1 LTHAVGRRHDAGGA
15 MELLV
20 ANPNATEAITAAC
33 VTLARGAASPTTAV
47 TGWTNRHGPPVVDS
61 LYADYLAGA
70 ALLRGLTA
78 LAPSP
83 DAVVLAGFGNY
94 GTGAVKEA
102 LTVPVVSMAEAA
114 MALATVL
121 GHRFVIVTTA
131 PRMVPYTE
139 DLVRLTGF
147 ETVCAG
153 VRTVTLPAVLAPP
166 PPSDAVVPALAAVAA
181 RARDELGAEVVI
193 LGGSRLSPYAA
204 ALRHAIPLPV
214 LEPVACAVQAAE
226 TLVRLG
232 LAQSRAG
239 KFAPPPRPLPDYG
252 VRP

>member
-1 LTHAVGRRHDAGGA
+1 
-15 MELLV
+15 MELVL

-33 VTLARGAASPTTAV
+33 LALARQAASPTTAV

-61 LYADYLAGA
+61 QYADYLAGA
-70 ALLRGLTA
+70 ALLRGLTE
-78 LAPSP
+78 LTPPP

-102 LTVPVVSMAEAA
+102 LAVPVVSMAEAA

-147 ETVCAG
+147 GTVCAG
-153 VRTVTLPAVLAPP
+153 VRAVALPAALEPP
-166 PPSDAVVPALAAVAA
+166 PPSEAVVPALAAEAA

-193 LGGSRLSPYAA
+193 LGGARLSPYAA
-204 ALRHAIPLPV
+204 ALRAAVSLPV

-226 TLVRLG
+226 TLARLG
-232 LAQSRAG
+232 LAQSRAR
-239 KFAPPPRPLPDYG
+239 KFAPPPRPLAEYG
-252 VRP
+252 